1 MGGVCRIIQEKVIEM
16 NKEKMVLWVVIG
28 VVVVVLSVLFTLT
41 PSFIGTSESPA
52 IPAPATK

>member
-16 NKEKMVLWVVIG
+16 NKEKIVLWVVIG